1 MEYFI
6 LIDKEG
12 KGRSRRGRGR
22 GRRSGRIIRLGKGK
36 GNSIYLKDIKK
47 VNIID
52 ISIK

>member
-22 GRRSGRIIRLGKGK
+22 GRSSGRIMRLRKGK
-36 GNSIYLKDIKK
+36 GNSVYLKDIKK
-47 VNIID
+47 VYIID
-52 ISIK
+52 IGIK